1 MEEKSCDWLLRLH
14 HHREDPWR
22 QGGIAAQD
30 ARLHG
35 HAPSGLPRLV
45 HWILVRKW
53 FDGNLL
59 SRRGRTSKMLEAR
72 ELHSRNPGSQYRL
85 INV

>member
-1 MEEKSCDWLLRLH
+1 MAPGRDRSPGCQASRGCTIWF
-14 HHREDPWR
+14 
-22 QGGIAAQD
+22 AAIGSLETVKG
-30 ARLHG
+30 RPG
-35 HAPSGLPRLV
+35 E
-45 HWILVRKW
+45 VRKW

-59 SRRGRTSKMLEAR
+59 SRRGRTSKIIEAR